1 VSLAVAA
8 HSAAGA
14 APPPGWLVLAAGV
27 LFVRLAYGLAGR
39 RRGLAAVLGWLTCSQ
54 LLAHAAFVLA
64 NHPTGGGSGHHHHV
78 LRPTELLVELD
89 GSTWA
94 RAAAMVLAHL
104 AAVIATGLLLH
115 RADRLLWAAAMLRAT
130 LPRAAARIVGP
141 LAAAAA
147 RLRRRLVL
155 AATADEASGSRP
167 DDRSLTSAPPVRPRA
182 QPVGRSARR
191 RGPPAGR
198 LVSRF
203 AV

>member
-1 VSLAVAA
+1 MSLAVAA
-8 HSAAGA
+8 HTAAGA
-14 APPPGWLVLAAGV
+14 APPPGWLVLAAGA

-94 RAAAMVLAHL
+94 GAAAMVLAHL

-115 RADRLLWAAAMLRAT
+115 RADRLLWAAAALRTT
-130 LPRAAARIVGP
+130 LPRAAARLVGP

-147 RLRRRLVL
+147 RLRRLLVL
-155 AATADEASGSRP
+155 AATADEANGSRS
-167 DDRSLTSAPPVRPRA
+167 DDRNLTSAPPVRPRA
-182 QPVGRSARR
+182 QPVGGGGPGG
-191 RGPPAGR
+191 GPPAGGVVTR
-198 LVSRF
+198 R